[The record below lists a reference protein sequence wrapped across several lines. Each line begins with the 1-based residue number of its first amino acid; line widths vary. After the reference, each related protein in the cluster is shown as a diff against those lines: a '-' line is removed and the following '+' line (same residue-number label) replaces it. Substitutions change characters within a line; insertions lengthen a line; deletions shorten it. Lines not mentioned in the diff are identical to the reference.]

1 MLITIPNVLSEHELQ
16 QYRQHLNSADWENGL
31 SSAGAQS
38 VHVKQNQQLNPES
51 KLAQQLGDHI
61 LQVLSE
67 AAKFVSAALP
77 LKISSPMFNCYQ
89 NGGHYGWHVDNAIRI
104 IPGTPVRLRTDLSVT
119 VFLNDPNDYD
129 GGELCIKDTYGE
141 HQIKLQAGDMVIYP
155 STSLH
160 QVLPVTKGQR
170 LASFFWVESMVRD
183 HEQREIL
190 FDLDQTIQA
199 LGTDLGLDNPQVITL
214 SALYHRLIRLH
225 VDT

>member
-1 MLITIPNVLSEHELQ
+1 MLITVSNVLSEHELK
-16 QYRQHLNSADWENGL
+16 QYRQHLSDMEWQEGAL
-31 SSAGAQS
+31 SAGGQALQ
-38 VHVKQNQQLNPES
+38 VKQNQQLDPES
-51 KLAQQLGDHI
+51 KLTQQLGDHI

-67 AAKFVSAALP
+67 TAKFVAAALP
-77 LKISSPMFNCYQ
+77 LKISPPMFNCYQ

-104 IPGTPVRLRTDLSVT
+104 IPGTPVRLRTDLSAT
-119 VFLNDPNDYD
+119 IFLNDPSEYE

-141 HQIKLQAGDMVIYP
+141 HQVKLQAGDMVLYP

-170 LASFFWVESMVRD
+170 LASFLWIESMVRD

-199 LGTDLGLDNPQVITL
+199 LGTEQGLDHPQVVTL
-214 SALYHRLIRLH
+214 TTLYHRLIRLH